1 MRWFFFLLILL
12 NIGLFA
18 WQQRTAAPEVTSEL
32 SLTPRSEYAGPVET
46 LQLLAEAQPK
56 PVQVAS
62 QAAPVSQATPANDCL
77 VLGGFDGAERV
88 GQLEQRMLSLDIG
101 ARVITR
107 DAAFGSDHWV
117 YIPPLASSQAS
128 LRQLRELQA
137 RGIDSYLITEGE
149 LANGILLGVFPRL
162 EVAVGVADKLRAAG
176 YEPQVREL
184 PRVYQQYWVRVASKA
199 RRLVDESLLKQLA
212 ADFPDLKH
220 EVISCTGVAQF
231 E

>member
-1 MRWFFFLLILL
+1 MRWLFFLLILL

-18 WQQRTAAPEVTSEL
+18 WQQRTAPEVTSEL
-32 SLTPRSEYAGPVET
+32 SLTPKTEYAGPVAT
-46 LQLLAEAQPK
+46 LQLLAEAQP
-56 PVQVAS
+56 VQS
-62 QAAPVSQATPANDCL
+62 LQQAAVLPQAAPANDCL
-77 VLGGFDGAERV
+77 VLGGFDGVERA
-88 GQLEQRMLSLDIG
+88 GQLEQRLLSLDIG

-149 LANGILLGVFPRL
+149 LVNGILLGVYPRL
-162 EVAVGVADKLRAAG
+162 EAAVGVADKLRAAG

-184 PRVYQQYWVRVASKA
+184 PRVYQQYWVRVASKS
-199 RRLVDESLLKQLA
+199 RRLVDEHLLMRLA
-212 ADFPDLKH
+212 GDFPDLKH
-220 EVISCTGVAQF
+220 ELISCAGVAQV

>member
-18 WQQRTAAPEVTSEL
+18 WQQRMAPEVTSEL
-32 SLTPRSEYAGPVET
+32 SLTPRSEYAGPVAT
-46 LQLLAEAQPK
+46 LQLLAEAGPRAAQP
-56 PVQVAS
+56 VAQVAVQL
-62 QAAPVSQATPANDCL
+62 QAIPANECL
-77 VLGGFDGAERV
+77 VLGGFDAAERA
-88 GQLEQRMLSLDIG
+88 GQLEQRLLSLDIG

-107 DAAFGSDHWV
+107 DATFGSDHWV

-149 LANGILLGVFPRL
+149 LANGILLGVYPRL
-162 EVAVGVADKLRAAG
+162 EAAVGVADKLRAAG

-184 PRVYQQYWVRVASKA
+184 PRVYQQYWVRVASKS
-199 RRLVDESLLKQLA
+199 RRLVDDQLLARLA
-212 ADFPDLKH
+212 GDFPDLKH
-220 EVISCTGVAQF
+220 ELISCAGLAQT

>member
-18 WQQRTAAPEVTSEL
+18 WQQRMAPEVTSEL

-46 LQLLAEAQPK
+46 LQLLAEAEPKAAQP
-56 PVQVAS
+56 VV
-62 QAAPVSQATPANDCL
+62 QAAVQLQAIPANECL
-77 VLGGFDGAERV
+77 VLGGFDVEERA
-88 GQLEQRMLSLDIG
+88 GQLEQRLLSLDIG

-149 LANGILLGVFPRL
+149 LANGILLGVYPRL
-162 EVAVGVADKLRAAG
+162 EAAVGVADKLRAAG

-184 PRVYQQYWVRVASKA
+184 PRVYQQYWVRVVSKS
-199 RRLVDESLLKQLA
+199 RRLVDDQLLARLA
-212 ADFPDLKH
+212 GDFPDLKH
-220 EVISCTGVAQF
+220 ELISCAGLAQT

>member
-1 MRWFFFLLILL
+1 MRWFFFLLVLL

-18 WQQRTAAPEVTSEL
+18 WQQRLAPEVSSEL
-32 SLTPRSEYAGPVET
+32 SLVPKTESLGQVTT
-46 LQLLAEAQPK
+46 LQLLTEARPAMTTLPAAVAQPVV
-56 PVQVAS
+56 PD
-62 QAAPVSQATPANDCL
+62 NCL
-77 VLGGFDGAERV
+77 VLGGFDAADRAS
-88 GQLEQRMLSLDIG
+88 QLEQRLLSLDIS
-101 ARVITR
+101 ARVVTM

-149 LANGILLGVFPRL
+149 LANGILLGVFSRL
-162 EVAVGVADKLRAAG
+162 DAAVGVADKLRGAG

-184 PRVYQQYWVRVASKA
+184 PRVYQQYWVRVASKSQ
-199 RRLVDESLLKQLA
+199 RLVDEALLSRLA

-220 EVISCTGVAQF
+220 ELISCLGVAHR